1 MNSLKDQRTKERND
15 KVDFYEANKD
25 VMLPLEREVIRGEIN
40 LLQFEIMKITDKI
53 RLENQKRFQFSMS
66 PNMKIRESMRKD
78 MLKNRLKQSQKI
90 AE

>member
-15 KVDFYEANKD
+15 KIEFFEANKD

-40 LLQFEIMKITDKI
+40 LLQFEIVKITDKI

-78 MLKNRLKQSQKI
+78 MLKNRLK
-90 AE
+90 

>member
-1 MNSLKDQRTKERND
+1 LNSLKDQRTKERND